1 MFTNLLSKRKGKQKK
16 PAKTDIFIL
25 AKNYVL
31 RSALTYDFIRL
42 FIAPVL
48 TGIVLKLFS
57 YWLSKKVNTNQLI
70 FMC

>member
-1 MFTNLLSKRKGKQKK
+1 MM
-16 PAKTDIFIL
+16 
-25 AKNYVL
+25 
-31 RSALTYDFIRL
+31 YDFIRL

-70 FMC
+70 FTC